1 MRLFEVED
9 RLVNDL
15 IPILR
20 NLVGRSDSPGNGQ
33 QSSPQPFSYAQL
45 NGILKNLGYGPIDAG
60 ALKSLYD
67 SSDALQHVIKD
78 PAETG
83 EEVVLKT
90 EDERQK
96 QQLTRSP
103 GQSVDTMAHQGAQD
117 YQSDISK

>member
-15 IPILR
+15 VPILR
-20 NLVGRSDSPGNGQ
+20 NLVGRGDNPGNGQ
-33 QSSPQPFSYAQL
+33 PSSPQPFSYAQL
-45 NGILKNLGYGPIDAG
+45 NGILKNLGYGPMDAS

-67 SSDALQHVIKD
+67 SSDTLQRLMKD

-83 EEVVLKT
+83 ETIVLKT

-96 QQLTRSP
+96 QQLTKSP
-103 GQSVDTMAHQGAQD
+103 GQSIDTMAHQGAQKL
-117 YQSDISK
+117 SPEI